1 MIYLDNAA
9 TTPLDPEVLETMIEY
24 MKTEYGNPSSKYYPQ
39 AERAKKALR
48 HARSL
53 VANLIHTE
61 DDDEIIFSSGAT
73 EGNNMIIKGVADA
86 YQEKGNHIITTC
98 IEHKAVLEPCK
109 YLETKGYEVTYLLVD
124 TKGRISL
131 EELEQAITNETIL
144 ISIMWGNNEIGTIQ
158 PIKEISEICKK
169 HDVLFHTDATQVVGK
184 VPINLQELNIDFLT
198 FSAHKL
204 YGPKGT
210 GAVYIRNDEYGLKPE
225 LTPLFHG
232 GAQEDHLRAGT
243 HAMHNIVG
251 FGKACEVAAR
261 DMNTYIPQMKQTE
274 EEFIEKLNKT
284 IPEAII
290 NGDLNNK
297 IPGILSITIPGISNE
312 ILIKKLSDQYALSS
326 GSACGL
332 GEPSYVLSNIN
343 AMSSNTLRVVFPKNI
358 NFNLYN
364 LISTFKSTSKF
375 LRVV

>member
-39 AERAKKALR
+39 AERAKLALK

-53 VANLIHTE
+53 VANLIHAE
-61 DDDEIIFSSGAT
+61 EDDEIIFTSGAT

-86 YQEKGNHIITTC
+86 YHEKGNHIITTC

-109 YLETKGYEVTYLLVD
+109 YLETKGFIVTYLPVD

-131 EELEQAITNETIL
+131 DELERAITGETIL
-144 ISIMWGNNEIGTIQ
+144 VSIMWGNNEIGTLQ
-158 PIKEISEICKK
+158 PIEEITKICTE
-169 HDVLFHTDATQVVGK
+169 HGVLFHTDATQVIGK
-184 VPINLQELNIDFLT
+184 VPVNLQETNIDFLT

-210 GAVYIRNDEYGLKPE
+210 GAVYIKNDEYGLKPE

-232 GAQEDHLRAGT
+232 GSQEDHLRAGT
-243 HAMHNIVG
+243 HAMHNIIG
-251 FGKACEVAAR
+251 FGKACEVALR
-261 DMNTYIPQMKQTE
+261 DMDTYIPKMRKTE
-274 EEFIEKLNKT
+274 QDFIKELEIS
-284 IPEAII
+284 IPEVIV
-290 NGDLNNK
+290 NGDLDNK
-297 IPGILSITIPGISNE
+297 IPGIISITIPGISNE
-312 ILIKKLSDQYALSS
+312 LLIKKLSDEYAISS

-332 GEPSYVLSNIN
+332 GEPSYVLNSINSSSTNSLRIAFAKSNAPLLRALIT
-343 AMSSNTLRVVFPKNI
+343 TLYAQVD
-358 NFNLYN
+358 
-364 LISTFKSTSKF
+364 S
-375 LRVV
+375 LRY